1 MINTVH
7 QNKAFGFVVLHYLAY
22 GMTRRCVDVLLSTF
36 KDEPIRIVVVD
47 NASPD
52 GSGAKLEEDYVD
64 KANVTVLRNSSNLGF
79 ARGNNEGYN
88 YLLKEGECGFIA
100 VINND
105 VLIQDSGFISRVSA
119 VYSETGFAVLGPDIV
134 NPSDGRHQN
143 PAHLEGFTREDLTAL
158 RDKLTDDL
166 DHFRWKRF
174 KWNIKC
180 RFFPFLIRR
189 KAAETPLVLERREG
203 VVLHGACYVFSPLFL
218 SARRECFNPSTFL
231 YLEEDILHFECMR
244 DGLKM
249 LYEPSLQV
257 LHLEDVSS
265 REAFGSKD
273 AIDAFKFKESLKS
286 IEVLLA
292 LMEGNKKRAG

>member
-1 MINTVH
+1 MIITGNR
-7 QNKAFGFVVLHYLAY
+7 NKAFGFVVLHYLAY
-22 GMTRRCVDVLLSTF
+22 GMTRRCVDTLLSTF
-36 KDEPIRIVVVD
+36 KNEPIRIVVVD

-52 GSGAKLEEDYVD
+52 GSGEKLEEAYSDT
-64 KANVTVLRNSSNLGF
+64 ACVTVLRNSSNLGF

-105 VLIQDSGFISRVSA
+105 VLIQDKEFISNILA

-143 PAHLEGFTREDLTAL
+143 PAHMEGFTREKLTAL

-166 DHFRWKRF
+166 VHFRWKRF

-180 RFFPFLIRR
+180 RFFPFLIRH
-189 KAAETPLVLERREG
+189 KAPEMPPVMERREG

-231 YLEEDILHFECMR
+231 YLEEDILHYECMR

-286 IEVLLA
+286 IELLLA
-292 LMEGNKKRAG
+292 LMEGDKKRAG